1 MVLIKGVGSIEE
13 KIKHETE
20 TRRIIRHQEDRLY
33 HGKYFSGHKDTPSRG
48 DYGFCTEGA
57 KYLDAM
63 RRHPKDIK
71 KISEEYHDWQASQ
84 RKYGDGNFDKPQIL
98 LK

>member
-20 TRRIIRHQEDRLY
+20 TRRIIRQQEDQLY
-33 HGKYFSGHKDTPSRG
+33 GKGIYRCGKDKAQRG
-48 DYGFCTEGA
+48 DFKFCTEGA

-63 RRHPKDIK
+63 RRFPRERDR
-71 KISEEYHDWQASQ
+71 ISKEYHGWQKSQ
-84 RKYGDGNFDKPQIL
+84 RKYG
-98 LK
+98 